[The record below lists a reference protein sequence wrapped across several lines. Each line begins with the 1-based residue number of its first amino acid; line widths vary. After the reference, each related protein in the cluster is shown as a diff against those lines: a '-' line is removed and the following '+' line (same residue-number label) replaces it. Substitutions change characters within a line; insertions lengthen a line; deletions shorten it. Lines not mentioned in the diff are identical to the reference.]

1 MRFGCITSHCG
12 SQHTASYLKVV
23 LSKILLPGSSERD
36 LEDFLRAFLTREGWR
51 KCHVID
57 LVAGMVMNIGFV
69 NLKSK
74 LLTHQVHYALK
85 MMWTVLHLSPEEIIQ
100 CCGILI
106 FVKQRG

>member
-1 MRFGCITSHCG
+1 MTNLCG
-12 SQHTASYLKVV
+12 SQRTASHLKVV
-23 LSKILLPGSSERD
+23 LSKILLPGCSERE
-36 LEDFLRAFLTREGWR
+36 LEGFLTAFLTREGWK

-57 LVAGMVMNIGFV
+57 LVAGMVMNISFF

-85 MMWTVLHLSPEEIIQ
+85 IVWTVLHLSPQEIIQ

-106 FVKQRG
+106 FS